1 MATSGTKAF
10 TLDLGEIIEDAY
22 ERAGLRLR
30 SGEDYRTAIRSLNM
44 LFVEWQNRGTNF
56 WTVDEE
62 SFSTVDGTIEYTL
75 QSDIYEISQ
84 FFVRTGSGT
93 TQVDLPLTRMSL
105 IEYTTVPN
113 KNTPG
118 RPVNVWVDKQQDS
131 TLCRLWPRPNGVY
144 TIVYFQLSR
153 IEDAGAAANVNPD
166 VPYRFLPA
174 VVAGLALKIA
184 QKNTESQA
192 LIPMLK
198 AEYEEQWMDAV
209 AGDRDRSSFR
219 VRPDLS
225 YARQ

>member
-62 SFSTVDGTIEYTL
+62 TFNTVDGTIEYTL
-75 QSDIYEISQ
+75 ESDIYEISQ

-131 TLCRLWPRPNGVY
+131 TKCRLWPRPNAVY

-153 IEDAGAAANVNPD
+153 IEDAGTQAGLNPD

-184 QKNTESQA
+184 QKNTESQP
-192 LIPMLK
+192 LIPTLK

-225 YARQ
+225 YARP